1 MLGMIGSNN
10 TAKATLAK
18 NASIQ
23 FIGSNI
29 YLTAFDRAAQ
39 GVVII

>member
-10 TAKATLAK
+10 TASVTLAK

-23 FIGSNI
+23 FIGSNNPGRPPTTKS
-29 YLTAFDRAAQ
+29 L
-39 GVVII
+39 